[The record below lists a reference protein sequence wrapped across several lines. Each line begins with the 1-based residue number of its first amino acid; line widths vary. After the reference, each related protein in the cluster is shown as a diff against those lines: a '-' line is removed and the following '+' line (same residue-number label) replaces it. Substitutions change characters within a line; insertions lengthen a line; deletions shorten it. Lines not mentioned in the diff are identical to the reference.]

1 MDVVGYVRTLAWGP
15 ADETEPESQ
24 IEAVRSWA
32 ESGGHRL
39 IAVAH
44 DELVPGCGGLGHHL
58 ALAGALE
65 MLRDGSAKA
74 MVVARLGRLAD
85 DPVLQERLVAEIRTF
100 GGSVF
105 TADADEEGELESDPT
120 DSVRAVVRRVLATSG
135 EYERSKRELLV
146 NHHVARTGVP
156 RDRQQ
161 AAMTRIEAL
170 AGAGASV
177 GEIAARLRAEGFTS
191 GSGHLFT
198 RAKLRRILAGR
209 PQPRIA

>member
-1 MDVVGYVRTLAWGP
+1 M
-15 ADETEPESQ
+15 
-24 IEAVRSWA
+24 
-32 ESGGHRL
+32 
-39 IAVAH
+39 
-44 DELVPGCGGLGHHL
+44 VPGCEGLEYRL
-58 ALAGALE
+58 ALARALE
-65 MLRDGSAKA
+65 MPGGGSAKS
-74 MVVARLGRLAD
+74 MVVARLDRLAD
-85 DPVLQERLVAEIRTF
+85 DPVVQELLVAEIRTS

-105 TADADEEGELESDPT
+105 TADAGEQGELESDPT

-177 GEIAARLRAEGFTS
+177 GEIAARLRAE
-191 GSGHLFT
+191 
-198 RAKLRRILAGR
+198 
-209 PQPRIA
+209 